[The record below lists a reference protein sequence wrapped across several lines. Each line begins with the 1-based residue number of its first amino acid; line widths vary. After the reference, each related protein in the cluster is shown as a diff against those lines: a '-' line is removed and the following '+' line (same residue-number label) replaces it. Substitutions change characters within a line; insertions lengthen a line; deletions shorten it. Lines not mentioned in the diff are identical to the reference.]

1 MHPLLVETGTK
12 TKIIN
17 NFSFHKSSY
26 ISDEVNAIH
35 AKLLALAPPFPTL
48 SDSWPD
54 SLVSMAIPQR
64 LPI

>member
-26 ISDEVNAIH
+26 ISNEVNAIH
-35 AKLLALAPPFPTL
+35 AKLPAPPFPTL